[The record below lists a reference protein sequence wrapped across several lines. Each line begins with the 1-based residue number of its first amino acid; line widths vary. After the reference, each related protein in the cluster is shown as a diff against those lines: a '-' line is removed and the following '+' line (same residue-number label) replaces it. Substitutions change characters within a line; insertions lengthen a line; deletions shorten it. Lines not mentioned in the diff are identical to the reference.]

1 MIWGYHGKPRV
12 QPAVAVFIFLF
23 TICLREVL
31 AVHPCW
37 CVLVSRCLRAEW
49 AVSPAKWLSVVG
61 LSRKIV
67 ATLQLLNRLSR
78 WNQMGNC
85 WSWVRV
91 EPRDSHESVSLIWGL
106 GGAGRRNKCGIAFG
120 PSLTM
125 LCTGGSCGQMISSW
139 NWPPNAFQ
147 IFQGNQVGGFNK
159 EHDRLAACTVF
170 DVWWVVFNYV
180 QCVFGFYGQFENICR
195 KHM

>member
-1 MIWGYHGKPRV
+1 MLVCVGVSLFEGWVSCLTWDLRSDSQLLGYRGKLW
-12 QPAVAVFIFLF
+12 QLYS
-23 TICLREVL
+23 
-31 AVHPCW
+31 CW
-37 CVLVSRCLRAEW
+37 ADFPDETNGKMLKLSKGRAEGQPW
-49 AVSPAKWLSVVG
+49 ICCFDLG
-61 LSRKIV
+61 LR
-67 ATLQLLNRLSR
+67 
-78 WNQMGNC
+78 
-85 WSWVRV
+85 
-91 EPRDSHESVSLIWGL
+91 
-106 GGAGRRNKCGIAFG
+106 GAGRRNKCGIAFG

-125 LCTGGSCGQMISSW
+125 LCTGGSCGQMISCW